1 MKIISH
7 RGNLMGKSD
16 YENDPKQIKA
26 CLSLGIDC
34 EIDLWIKDNR
44 YWLGHDEPI
53 YEVKRS
59 FLQQAGLWIHCK
71 NLNALQNVPSK
82 SNYFWHQT
90 DDFTLTSKGYI
101 WTFPKKKLVPGSF
114 CVMPE
119 YGYTGDISL
128 CMGICSD
135 FIQDYK

>member
-1 MKIISH
+1 
-7 RGNLMGKSD
+7 MGKSD

-101 WTFPKKKLVPGSF
+101 WTFPEKKVGKKSVIVDNNKNWDTKNYNCF
-114 CVMPE
+114 AVC
-119 YGYTGDISL
+119 T
-128 CMGICSD
+128 
-135 FIQDYK
+135 DYVLKK